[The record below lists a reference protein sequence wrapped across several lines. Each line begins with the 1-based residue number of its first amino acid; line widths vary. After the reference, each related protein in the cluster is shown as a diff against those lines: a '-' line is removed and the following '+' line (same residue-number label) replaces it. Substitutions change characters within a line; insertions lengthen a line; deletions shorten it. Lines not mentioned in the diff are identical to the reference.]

1 MCGPL
6 AARFARRC
14 GPSAVPILTNTP
26 ESPRILAPP
35 PQRFR
40 GISPMFAAI
49 RRPTEYRGAQIRTGD
64 LGHPKAARYQAAPRP
79 VNSRVYCHS
88 ERRRSIHVR
97 KHSSNS
103 GSLVRTINT
112 PGLARAANGHIS
124 GCRCSVPA
132 VRVMPATV
140 KYGEDAAAHAGLTP
154 PSTRPGSPRRAR
166 SEQSARSIT
175 ASRRLTRVL
184 FDHCSPTLRSRRQAG
199 HQVLGV
205 SGQAPQPVAVPHDGP
220 PQRAGNLVSVQWVGG
235 DSLAAKLNPLVWI
248 GLRRRR

>member
-97 KHSSNS
+97 KHSSSS

-154 PSTRPGSPRRAR
+154 PSTPARLPATSAIRAKCAFRLLRAVASHASSSTIALQPCGAGSRPDTRC
-166 SEQSARSIT
+166 SAC
-175 ASRRLTRVL
+175 RVR
-184 FDHCSPTLRSRRQAG
+184 LRSQ
-199 HQVLGV
+199 
-205 SGQAPQPVAVPHDGP
+205 SPYPTMAPRSAPVI
-220 PQRAGNLVSVQWVGG
+220 S
-235 DSLAAKLNPLVWI
+235 
-248 GLRRRR
+248 